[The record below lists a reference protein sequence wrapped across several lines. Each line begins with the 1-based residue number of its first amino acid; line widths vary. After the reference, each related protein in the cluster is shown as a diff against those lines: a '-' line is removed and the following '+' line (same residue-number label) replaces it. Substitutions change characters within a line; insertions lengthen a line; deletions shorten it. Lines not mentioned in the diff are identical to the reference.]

1 MAVRVALQQ
10 DVTGYTECDE
20 EFIKSLEDTFGAVKI
35 NPADFKGYDAY
46 FTIEATN
53 P

>member
-35 NPADFKGYDAY
+35 NPADFKDYDAY
-46 FTIEATN
+46 FTIEGYN